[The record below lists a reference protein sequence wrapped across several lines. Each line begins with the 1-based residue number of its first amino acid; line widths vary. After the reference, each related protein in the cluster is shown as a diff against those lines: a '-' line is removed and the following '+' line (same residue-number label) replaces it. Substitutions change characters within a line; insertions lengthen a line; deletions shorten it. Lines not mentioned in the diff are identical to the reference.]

1 MALVYRVEPGYLT
14 AMGIP
19 LKEGRFFNNQD
30 DERSQAVVVIDE
42 VFARKYFPH
51 ESPVGRRIN
60 LGDER
65 DPRQIVGVVGH
76 VKQWSLDSNDEESLQ
91 AQLYE
96 GFRQI
101 SPNPGSVDV
110 VMRTAAVPGRQGSVP
125 VALAESIRQVV
136 QRQNSQN
143 VMFNFQTMN
152 QVLGSSL
159 AARRFSL
166 ILLDA
171 FALAALLLA
180 AIGLYGVMAYGVSQ
194 RTREIGV
201 RLALGATRFD
211 VLGLVVIRG
220 LKLAGIGVLVGL
232 VGAICLTRLLG
243 KLLYEV
249 KPTDPLTFCCVSILL
264 LLVASLASWLPA
276 LRAARLNPTEALK
289 YE

>member
-1 MALVYRVEPGYLT
+1 
-14 AMGIP
+14 MGIP

-42 VFARKYFPH
+42 VFAREYFPH

-125 VALAESIRQVV
+125 LALADSIRHVV

-143 VMFNFQTMN
+143 VMFNFRTMN

-159 AARRFSL
+159 AARRFSM

-201 RLALGATRFD
+201 RMALGATLFN